1 MAVYDPT
8 PKSGRAS
15 GTCGL
20 FALDLAMAA
29 AALAVILSL
38 AVWL

>member
-1 MAVYDPT
+1 VRNARH
-8 PKSGRAS
+8 SGWVA
-15 GTCGL
+15 L
-20 FALDLAMAA
+20 ALDLAMAA